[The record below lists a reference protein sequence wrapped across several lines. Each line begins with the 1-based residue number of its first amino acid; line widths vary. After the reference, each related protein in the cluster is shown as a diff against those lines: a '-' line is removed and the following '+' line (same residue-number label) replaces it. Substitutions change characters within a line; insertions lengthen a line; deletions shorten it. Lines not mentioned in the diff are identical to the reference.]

1 MAASNRPADPYY
13 SPMRPEEL
21 PASWPRRFACA
32 IALGA
37 GLLAS
42 STRRWDDPRAAS
54 RSWHF
59 DVLLDGKS
67 IGRHDFTVE
76 DGANSIDVI
85 GHARFDVR
93 FAGFVVYQYEHWD
106 HEGWSDGC
114 LSRIDARTNDAGR
127 TSRVQGE
134 LSGATF
140 APRSDGASSA
150 LPRCVHAYAYW
161 NLQLLRQQHL
171 LNPQTGTFDPVHLEE
186 LGVEAVRLS
195 GRAER
200 GMHYA
205 LERPSFRIELWYSP
219 TGDWL
224 ALQTRTRQGR
234 LMRYGKLS

>member
-1 MAASNRPADPYY
+1 MAGHSHGCIQSPGRSVLLSHETRGASGFLATTVCVRDRAWRRPVGLVD
-13 SPMRPEEL
+13 RPL
-21 PASWPRRFACA
+21 GRSASR
-32 IALGA
+32 L
-37 GLLAS
+37 
-42 STRRWDDPRAAS
+42 

-76 DGANSIDVI
+76 DSTNSIDVI

-140 APRSDGASSA
+140 ALRSDGASSA
-150 LPRCVHAYAYW
+150 LPRCVHADAYW
-161 NLQLLRQQHL
+161 NLQLLRQEHL
-171 LNPQTGTFDPVHLEE
+171 LNPQTGPVIPCISKSLVSKQCGCPVAQSAACTTHSKDPH
-186 LGVEAVRLS
+186 S
-195 GRAER
+195 GSNC
-200 GMHYA
+200 GIP
-205 LERPSFRIELWYSP
+205 RPETGSHFRP
-219 TGDWL
+219 ARD
-224 ALQTRTRQGR
+224 
-234 LMRYGKLS
+234 KDD

>member
-1 MAASNRPADPYY
+1 
-13 SPMRPEEL
+13 MRPEEL

-37 GLLAS
+37 GPLAS
-42 STRRWDDPRAAS
+42 STGRCDDPRAAS

-76 DGANSIDVI
+76 DSINSIDVI
-85 GHARFDVR
+85 GHARFHVR

-114 LSRIDARTNDAGR
+114 QSRINARTNDAGR

-140 APRSDGASSA
+140 VLRSDGASSA
-150 LPRCVHAYAYW
+150 LPRCVHAYAYC
-161 NLQLLRQQHL
+161 NLQLLRQSSQW
-171 LNPQTGTFDPVHLEE
+171 
-186 LGVEAVRLS
+186 
-195 GRAER
+195 
-200 GMHYA
+200 
-205 LERPSFRIELWYSP
+205 RPSRV
-219 TGDWL
+219 G
-224 ALQTRTRQGR
+224 Q
-234 LMRYGKLS
+234 